1 MSGRSRKR
9 KKKAPRG
16 MPQEQTVPPV
26 LPELP
31 HELWRKIGE
40 CITCGWHP
48 ATKEALEAV
57 GKLRLLNTWWA
68 HMARWGQLTLST
80 SLLFAQRNA
89 LRERTRQQELD
100 DGTMDEDE
108 HLQNELCRSIE
119 LVGDTKLHYFISR
132 IAATIQQYPSRREL
146 RLKMLQTVRETQGLF
161 SQQAG
166 GGVDYTEGHPGIVAD
181 DVDPEGVA

>member
-1 MSGRSRKR
+1 
-9 KKKAPRG
+9 
-16 MPQEQTVPPV
+16 MPPG

-31 HELWRKIGE
+31 QELWRKIGE
-40 CITCGWHP
+40 CITRYWNP
-48 ATKEALEAV
+48 ATKETLEDV

-80 SLLFAQRNA
+80 SLLFARRTA

-100 DGTMDEDE
+100 DGGMDEDE

-132 IAATIQQYPSRREL
+132 VAATITQYPSRREL
-146 RLKMLQTVRETQGLF
+146 RLNMLQAARQTQALF
-161 SQQAG
+161 GKDAG
-166 GGVDYTEGHPGIVAD
+166 GGVDCTAIVAD
-181 DVDPEGVA
+181 DVDTESVA

>member
-1 MSGRSRKR
+1 M
-9 KKKAPRG
+9 
-16 MPQEQTVPPV
+16 PPV

-48 ATKEALEAV
+48 PTKEALENV

-80 SLLFAQRNA
+80 SLLFAQRTA
-89 LRERTRQQELD
+89 RRERTRQQELD
-100 DGTMDEDE
+100 DGTMDEDT

-132 IAATIQQYPSRREL
+132 IAATMPQYPSRRQL
-146 RLKMLQTVRETQGLF
+146 RLNMLQAARETQQLF
-161 SQQAG
+161 SKGAVCG
-166 GGVDYTEGHPGIVAD
+166 ESDDGFGIVAD
-181 DVDPEGVA
+181 DVYDP